1 VIHKVRVDRI
11 PAVSG
16 NHQGL
21 CRHSYAKSHYVQS
34 PLEKWWGLKWPK
46 AAELDGLTARGNRM
60 SSPIRR
66 RTVLASMITIIAVL
80 AVFSRAS
87 LIHSVSAQSSSID
100 LSKEYASGDVDVFPY
115 LQAWYTWINING
127 THTIFL
133 ALHSNQVQS
142 PVSAFVGQ
150 GYNTTSGSKVFVAN
164 ALLAMEVYN
173 DTNGN
178 GYLDANYGAGTTEL
192 KYLLVMNASQTFTVN
207 PDGNTTYLKTSYD
220 IGNVALVLPTD
231 PGVTLQGLS
240 FSLLHTT
247 LAVASH
253 QLSVVAGSNPY
264 DSQTSTSPS
273 LVTAAQLSV
282 DNGLTYEFRFRDN
295 YTLVKTPTEIHPALY
310 IASPVNSLPAGAFSG
325 GDYTPLIRVDDYVRN
340 KLPDIA
346 GLPSTSDLN
355 YGTSR
360 LFYRVSYPAWS
371 GYGVKHDPTYVAH
384 FAVSTSSPIVPTPLG
399 GLLIVAIAAAGIA
412 GVFLLVLVVSLV
424 SRARRHSRIMISEN
438 RKKEERVVWDS
449 GGVSLIEGHGTN
461 TRGTRLNPTGLELSN
476 HANEN
481 SVCEDAI
488 LISRRLVLVRQSELR
503 KELVGVPNPVTSS
516 YPRVVSRLKVW
527 SIVRRR

>member
-1 VIHKVRVDRI
+1 
-11 PAVSG
+11 
-16 NHQGL
+16 
-21 CRHSYAKSHYVQS
+21 
-34 PLEKWWGLKWPK
+34 
-46 AAELDGLTARGNRM
+46 M

-133 ALHSNQVQS
+133 ALHSYQAQS

-150 GYNTTSGSKVFVAN
+150 GYNTSSGSKVFVAN
-164 ALLAMEVYN
+164 ALLALEVYN

-178 GYLDANYGAGTTEL
+178 GYLDANYGTGTTEL
-192 KYLLVMNASQTFTVN
+192 KYLLGMNASQTFTSSPVQKTITGGIAHYSWGVTYGN
-207 PDGNTTYLKTSYD
+207 VQAILIKAVSPNYGYTGGLAASYTSIDHVSFSYDYSLIANTTYLKTSYD
-220 IGNVALVLPTD
+220 IGNVTLVPPTD

-273 LVTAAQLSV
+273 LVTAAHLTV
-282 DNGLTYEFRFRDN
+282 DNGLTYEFRFSDN
-295 YTLVKTPTEIHPALY
+295 YTLAKPLPESHPALY
-310 IASPVNSLPAGAFSG
+310 VASPSNSLPAGAFNG
-325 GDYTPLIRVDDYVRN
+325 QDYTPLIRVQDYVRN

-346 GLPSTSDLN
+346 GLPSTSDLS
-355 YGTSR
+355 YASSR
-360 LFYRVSYPAWS
+360 LIYRISYPVWS
-371 GYGVKHDPTYVAH
+371 GYGLKHDPTYVAH
-384 FAVSTSSPIVPTPLG
+384 FVVSTSSPTVPLLS
-399 GLLIVAIAAAGIA
+399 GLLILTIAAIGMVV
-412 GVFLLVLVVSLV
+412 VFALVLVVSLI
-424 SRARRHSRIMISEN
+424 SRARRHSRIMI
-438 RKKEERVVWDS
+438 
-449 GGVSLIEGHGTN
+449 
-461 TRGTRLNPTGLELSN
+461 
-476 HANEN
+476 
-481 SVCEDAI
+481 
-488 LISRRLVLVRQSELR
+488 
-503 KELVGVPNPVTSS
+503 
-516 YPRVVSRLKVW
+516 
-527 SIVRRR
+527 

>member
-1 VIHKVRVDRI
+1 MPKGLQNWRYGLELE
-11 PAVSG
+11 G
-16 NHQGL
+16 N
-21 CRHSYAKSHYVQS
+21 C
-34 PLEKWWGLKWPK
+34 
-46 AAELDGLTARGNRM
+46 M

-66 RTVLASMITIIAVL
+66 RTALASIITIIALL
-80 AVFSRAS
+80 AIFSRAS
-87 LIHSVSAQSSSID
+87 LIHSVSTPSSSID

-133 ALHSNQVQS
+133 ALHSNQAQS

-192 KYLLVMNASQTFTVN
+192 KCLLVMNASQTFTVN
-207 PDGNTTYLKTSYD
+207 PVQKTITSGIAHYSWGVTYGNVQAILIKAASPNYGYTEGLAASYTSIDHVSFSYDYSLDGNTTYLKTSYD
-220 IGNVALVLPTD
+220 IGSVVLIPPTD

-253 QLSVVAGSNPY
+253 PLSVVAGSNPY

-273 LVTAAQLSV
+273 LVTAAHLTV

-310 IASPVNSLPAGAFSG
+310 DASPVNSLPAGAFSG
-325 GDYTPLIRVDDYVRN
+325 GGFNPPISGDDYFI
-340 KLPDIA
+340 K
-346 GLPSTSDLN
+346 
-355 YGTSR
+355 
-360 LFYRVSYPAWS
+360 
-371 GYGVKHDPTYVAH
+371 KHP
-384 FAVSTSSPIVPTPLG
+384 P
-399 GLLIVAIAAAGIA
+399 
-412 GVFLLVLVVSLV
+412 
-424 SRARRHSRIMISEN
+424 
-438 RKKEERVVWDS
+438 
-449 GGVSLIEGHGTN
+449 
-461 TRGTRLNPTGLELSN
+461 
-476 HANEN
+476 N
-481 SVCEDAI
+481 S
-488 LISRRLVLVRQSELR
+488 
-503 KELVGVPNPVTSS
+503 GVPPTS
-516 YPRVVSRLKVW
+516 
-527 SIVRRR
+527 

>member
-1 VIHKVRVDRI
+1 M
-11 PAVSG
+11 PS
-16 NHQGL
+16 L
-21 CRHSYAKSHYVQS
+21 
-34 PLEKWWGLKWPK
+34 
-46 AAELDGLTARGNRM
+46 
-60 SSPIRR
+60 IRT
-66 RTVLASMITIIAVL
+66 RTVPALVLTFIVML
-80 AVFSRAS
+80 AVFSHAS
-87 LIHSVSAQSSSID
+87 VFHSAKAQSSID
-100 LSKEYASGDVDVFPY
+100 LSKEYSSGDVDVFTY

-133 ALHSNQVQS
+133 ALHSNQGQS

-150 GYNTTSGSKVFVAN
+150 GYNTTSGSKIFVAN

-178 GYLDANYGAGTTEL
+178 GYLDANYGAATTEL

-207 PDGNTTYLKTSYD
+207 PVQKTITSGTAHYSWGVTYGNVQAILIRASPPNYGYTGGLAASYTSIDHVSFSYDFSLNGNTTYLKTSYD
-220 IGNVALVLPTD
+220 IGNVVLVPPTD

-282 DNGLTYEFRFRDN
+282 DNGLTYEFRFRDD
-295 YTLVKTPTEIHPALY
+295 YTLVKTPTETHPALY
-310 IASPVNSLPAGAFSG
+310 VASPSNSLPTGAFSG
-325 GDYTPLIRVDDYVRN
+325 GDYTALIRVDDYVRN

-346 GLPSTSDLN
+346 GLPSTSDLS

-371 GYGVKHDPTYVAH
+371 GYGLKHDPTYVAH
-384 FAVSTSSPIVPTPLG
+384 FVASTGSPVVPPLFG
-399 GLLIVAIAAAGIA
+399 GLLIVVIAAAGIA

-438 RKKEERVVWDS
+438 RKKRKN
-449 GGVSLIEGHGTN
+449 GLC
-461 TRGTRLNPTGLELSN
+461 GTRAAFL
-476 HANEN
+476 
-481 SVCEDAI
+481 
-488 LISRRLVLVRQSELR
+488 
-503 KELVGVPNPVTSS
+503 
-516 YPRVVSRLKVW
+516 
-527 SIVRRR
+527 

>member
-1 VIHKVRVDRI
+1 M
-11 PAVSG
+11 PS
-16 NHQGL
+16 L
-21 CRHSYAKSHYVQS
+21 
-34 PLEKWWGLKWPK
+34 
-46 AAELDGLTARGNRM
+46 
-60 SSPIRR
+60 IRT
-66 RTVLASMITIIAVL
+66 RTVPALVLTFIVML
-80 AVFSRAS
+80 AVFSHAS
-87 LIHSVSAQSSSID
+87 VFHSAKSQSSID

-207 PDGNTTYLKTSYD
+207 PVQKTITSGTAHYGWGVTYGNVQAILIRASPPHYGYTGGLAASYTSIDHVSFSYDFSLNGNTTYLKTSYD

-273 LVTAAQLSV
+273 LVTSAQLSV
-282 DNGLTYEFRFRDN
+282 DNGLTSEFRFRAN
-295 YTLVKTPTEIHPALY
+295 YSRAKTPTEIHPALY

-481 SVCEDAI
+481 SVCEYAI